1 MSLVEDA
8 AETLLVERD
17 GPLAILRLNRPERL
31 NALAKPMLQRLA
43 QEVPKAVADPGVR
56 AILLTGAGRA
66 FCAGGDVGGMGPP
79 DPDAVLAGMA
89 QAHGWVKALRF
100 SEKLLIT
107 AVNGAAA
114 GGGFGLAMIGDI
126 VLASR
131 AAFFKAGFTDLGVA
145 ADYGLGFTL
154 PRAVGEP
161 RAAEIL
167 FGERRIQIDEAERIG
182 LVSRVFAAETFEAD
196 ARAFALKLA
205 NAPRGAQLTKRLL
218 RLSEKEPFSAYLAL
232 EATTQLE
239 AFQSQDFLVG
249 VAAFREKRPAAFR
262 GR

>member
-1 MSLVEDA
+1 MSEQGDELRVEVA
-8 AETLLVERD
+8 D
-17 GPLAILRLNRPERL
+17 GLAVLTLNRPERL
-31 NALAKPMLQRLA
+31 NALSRPMLQLFTR
-43 QEVPKAVADPGVR
+43 EVPRVVADPGVR
-56 AILLTGAGRA
+56 AIMLTGAGRA

-79 DPDAVLAGMA
+79 DPQSVLDGMA
-89 QAHGWVKALRF
+89 AAHTWVKALRGA
-100 SEKLLIT
+100 EKLVIT

-114 GGGFGLAMIGDI
+114 GGGFGLAMVGDV
-126 VLASR
+126 VLASS

-167 FGERRIQIDEAERIG
+167 FSDRRVSVEEAERIG
-182 LVSRVFAAETFEAD
+182 LVSRVYPAETFAAD
-196 ARAFALKLA
+196 ARAFALRLA
-205 NAPRGAQLTKRLL
+205 NTPRGAQLTKRLL
-218 RLSEKEPFSAYLAL
+218 RLAEREAFAAYLAV

-239 AFQSQDFLVG
+239 AFQSQDFLEG
-249 VAAFREKRPAAFR
+249 IAAFREKRPAAFK